1 VHVEKKVGDKK
12 LILSTMDANR
22 TFGEMSLLDPNGA
35 VSADIITNEETEL
48 YVIEVAWILK
58 LFATEHEL
66 AERFYKNMATK
77 LARRL
82 TEKDEEK
89 KDKEIDIMESNR
101 STIRLSLPE
110 KGKEKEFELEKVGK
124 VKLLFGLTDPDAL
137 LVKEFNCKWKDKI
150 LHSGTLYVFSNCACF
165 YAKIFGFK
173 TKHIVPFI
181 NITLLAKATGDKAEP
196 ELRINYTKKEKKR
209 NSAYSAFQRK
219 RNLKKHIT

>member
-1 VHVEKKVGDKK
+1 
-12 LILSTMDANR
+12 MDANR

-89 KDKEIDIMESNR
+89 KR
-101 STIRLSLPE
+101 
-110 KGKEKEFELEKVGK
+110 
-124 VKLLFGLTDPDAL
+124 
-137 LVKEFNCKWKDKI
+137 
-150 LHSGTLYVFSNCACF
+150 
-165 YAKIFGFK
+165 
-173 TKHIVPFI
+173 
-181 NITLLAKATGDKAEP
+181 
-196 ELRINYTKKEKKR
+196 
-209 NSAYSAFQRK
+209 
-219 RNLKKHIT
+219 